1 MIEPRHRP
9 GFTLEALAPVRLI
22 RGLGRQDLDGNRTRH
37 ARVERAIY
45 LAHAT
50 PAEERDDL
58 VRT

>member
-1 MIEPRHRP
+1 
-9 GFTLEALAPVRLI
+9 LI